1 MLNNLRIIDAI
12 HFATIAH
19 NGQTRKTNG
28 MPAIVHAYG
37 TAMLLSTYNYSEDLI
52 VAALLHDVA
61 SNCKEYSIDDIEKRF
76 GNEVAK
82 LVLDVSEPDKSLEWK
97 TRKLN
102 HIEHIKNVTFDSRV
116 LCCANEIHNIYSLE
130 KDIEIQEEKV
140 WEKFN
145 ASKSE
150 VLWYYSSMC
159 DSILDGYENMNIA
172 IFDQLKAVVNR
183 VVLMNK

>member
-19 NGQTRKTNG
+19 NGQIRKTNG
-28 MPAIVHAYG
+28 MSAIVHAYG

-61 SNCKEYSIDDIEKRF
+61 LDCKEYSIDDIEKRF

-82 LVLDVSEPDKSLEWK
+82 LVLDVSESDKSLEWK

-102 HIEHIKNVTFDSRV
+102 HIEHIKNVMFDSRV
-116 LCCANEIHNIYSLE
+116 LCCANQIHNIYSLE
-130 KDIEIQEEKV
+130 KILRFRKKKYGRNLMLVNQ
-140 WEKFN
+140 KF
-145 ASKSE
+145 
-150 VLWYYSSMC
+150 YGI
-159 DSILDGYENMNIA
+159 ILLCVIVY
-172 IFDQLKAVVNR
+172 
-183 VVLMNK
+183 